1 MPVDDSRSL
10 TGSRMLSSSVRGK
23 YGGCQVCSV
32 LTHISEYVALEKLE
46 GLYALDPIFAQLLV
60 HGDSTRASLVA
71 IGVLD
76 PERAAGLVAGVLGK
90 KITAGDLASL
100 ETAVQDP
107 KMRQAV
113 LLAMGKTSRKYKMN
127 G

>member
-1 MPVDDSRSL
+1 MKIADSGR
-10 TGSRMLSSSVRGK
+10 
-23 YGGCQVCSV
+23 
-32 LTHISEYVALEKLE
+32 EYVALEKLE
-46 GLYALDPIFAQLLV
+46 GLYALDPIFAALLV

-76 PERAAGLVAGVLGK
+76 PERAAGLVANVLGK

-100 ETAVQDP
+100 ETAVQD
-107 KMRQAV
+107 KKVRKAV
-113 LLAMGKTSRKYKMN
+113 LDAMAKTSRKYKMN